1 MARPES
7 QQIAGYFATP
17 EHLLPHIASLVS
29 WPLKPR
35 EDTYLLDPCAGEGT
49 AILALRELWR
59 VQAGIPAEGRWGGL
73 PDNLPAVYAAE
84 LEAGR
89 AETLRDRLLYGDQ
102 LFAGDALT
110 LSPFPK
116 SSARATVLFLNPPY
130 DFEATMGRLEHRF
143 LDHFTAFLHPGAG
156 ALLFVVPAAGLA
168 ASAGCL
174 ARHYLDLQAFRFPDP
189 DYAAF
194 GQIVVVGRR
203 ARVSGPPLFEET
215 IRSWAAEP
223 ERLPILAEHCA
234 SPLPLDLDSNT
245 FSLAFESCP
254 LDVQAAQAAFR
265 PWLAAPVGQDGP
277 VLDLFGATLDAAFPP
292 KPTHLALALSVGLFN
307 GHHLE
312 ANDPV
317 RHPPIVAKGVLDR
330 ELLTIGERRNSDG
343 DVTATV
349 ELETPSLSLSALD
362 LEQGVFHALAH
373 GVVPTDDADLAN
385 WNAADLLTHYDRSL
399 TARLTAQIRPL
410 HDPRDAA
417 RRIALP
423 DLARKPFAIQREAIE
438 AAIKLLAAGR
448 NPFLLAEVGTG
459 KSTMALSIAAALT
472 PAHRAQTLAELR
484 RAGYAADRL
493 PLVRRLLIVCP
504 PHLLSTWQE
513 EAAAVLPEARV
524 HILRKPGDLAV
535 DADVCVMSREDA
547 KLGHPWIGTPG
558 PCPRCGTPVHET
570 AEERAE
576 RRLTCTASLRRPAN
590 DSALL
595 ALHLATILAP
605 VRGRNPIV
613 ARLAPARVLAH
624 YRDRDEERALSPAH
638 LAAFFDRA
646 LAVFLAHLGDAWTD
660 ESVMPPLANHLNVV
674 ARQADRGDVLSA
686 ALNHRAETEDDAT
699 ALSNLSMAQP
709 RSSSWA
715 SPDRGAEDLIRL
727 LELLE
732 ERALWNDDRPCGE
745 FLFQAEASPRR
756 VPLARFL
763 RRYHPRRFDLLVLD
777 EAHEFGNADSAQSK
791 AALRLTTLPGIATI
805 VLSGSLMG
813 GYASSLFPLFWA
825 LSAKMREQF
834 LRSDVAAF
842 SARYGYRKLL
852 LKSKDRETRRGRMSD
867 REVGRPTV
875 LGEAPGILP
884 TFLLQHLLPTSII
897 VHKSELDA
905 ELPPI
910 AEVPV
915 LLRPETE
922 TDHELLDAYR
932 EMAAELVDRIKS
944 ARRSGASGRFLGA
957 LSELPSFLDRATDDL
972 PPFLLRDPLSGEAI
986 APPPVFSAA
995 WRTPKERWL
1004 LETVA
1009 KHVAAGERVLIYLRH
1024 TGGGELPGRLLRI
1037 LSDVAPKAAF
1047 LDCQEGPRR
1056 LPEGLDR
1063 SAGAGQGCPR
1073 AAGASQRRPHR
1084 PQQPGRLHG
1093 RGLVRAGRFGHD
1105 LPPGERPIA
1114 PHRSDPAR
1122 DDLYPLL
1129 RKDHATDPAR
1139 SARPKGR
1146 GFASGGR
1153 PRSASRA
1160 RGGGCRRRQRSIR
1173 RTGLRHGHGTGD
1185 LERHGALGTWKLQ
1198 APAETETAQAPA
1210 SCCPRPR

>member
-1 MARPES
+1 VARPES

-17 EHLLPHIASLVS
+17 EHLLPHIASLVH
-29 WPLKPR
+29 WPLDPR

-59 VQAGIPAEGRWGGL
+59 VQAGIPEEGRWGGT

-89 AETLRDRLLYGDQ
+89 AETIRERLFDGDQ

-110 LSPFPK
+110 LTPFPK
-116 SSARATVLFLNPPY
+116 ASARATVLFLNPPY
-130 DFEATMGRLEHRF
+130 DFEASMGRMEHRF

-156 ALLFVVPAAGLA
+156 VILFVVPAAGLA

-194 GQIVVVGRR
+194 GQVVVVGRR
-203 ARVSGPPLFEET
+203 ARVSGPPLLEEA
-215 IRSWAAEP
+215 IRRWAAAP
-223 ERLPILAEHCA
+223 ELLPILEAHCA
-234 SPLPLDLDSNT
+234 HPLDLDLANNT
-245 FSLAFESCP
+245 FALDFNECP

-277 VLDLFGATLDAAFPP
+277 VLDLFGASLDAAFPP

-307 GHHLE
+307 GHQLE
-312 ANDPV
+312 ANDSV

-343 DVTATV
+343 DLTATV
-349 ELETPSLSLSALD
+349 ELETPNLSLTALD

-399 TARLTAQIRPL
+399 TARLTQQIRPL

-423 DLARKPFAIQREAIE
+423 RLAREPFAIQREAIE

-472 PAHRAQTLAELR
+472 PEHHARTRAELR
-484 RAGYAADRL
+484 RVGYATEGL
-493 PLVRRLLIVCP
+493 PRVRRLLIVCP

-524 HILRKPGDLAV
+524 HVLRKPADFAV
-535 DADVCVMSREDA
+535 DADVYVMSREDA
-547 KLGHPWIGTPG
+547 KLGHPWIGTSG
-558 PCPRCGTPVHET
+558 RCPRCSTPVDDT
-570 AEERAE
+570 AGERAE
-576 RRLTCTASLRRPAN
+576 RRLTCQASLRRPGN
-590 DSALL
+590 DAARL

-605 VRGRNPIV
+605 VRSGNPV
-613 ARLAPARVLAH
+613 VHRLAPARVLAH
-624 YRDRDEERALSPAH
+624 YQDRDGEGTLS
-638 LAAFFDRA
+638 LSSLSGILDRA
-646 LAVFLAHLGDAWTD
+646 LAVFLAHLRDAWDD
-660 ESVMPPLANHLNVV
+660 ESVMPLLANHLATI
-674 ARQADRGDVLSA
+674 ARLAERSDDLSFALDR
-686 ALNHRAETEDDAT
+686 RAEVETDTA
-699 ALSNLSMAQP
+699 ALSNLSLARP
-709 RSSSWA
+709 RPSSWA
-715 SPDRGAEDLIRL
+715 SPGRDAEELIRL

-732 ERALWNDDRPCGE
+732 ERSTWDDDRPCGE

-763 RRYHPRRFDLLVLD
+763 RRYYPRMFDLLVLD

-791 AALRLTTLPGIATI
+791 AALRLTTLPGVATI

-834 LRSDVAAF
+834 QRSDVAAF

-852 LKSKDRETRRGRMSD
+852 IKTKDREVRHGRMSD
-867 REVGRPTV
+867 REIGRPSV

-884 TFLLQHLLPTSII
+884 TFLLKHLLPTSIV

-915 LLRPETE
+915 LLRPETD
-922 TDHELLDAYR
+922 TDHELLDAYH
-932 EMAAELVDRIKS
+932 EMAAELVDRIKA
-944 ARRSGASGRFLGA
+944 ARRKGASGRFLGA
-957 LSELPSFLDRATDDL
+957 LSELPSFPDRATGDL
-972 PPFLLRDPLSGEAI
+972 PPFVLRDPLSGEVI
-986 APPPVFSAA
+986 APPPVFSAE

-1037 LSDVAPKAAF
+1037 LSGVAPKAAF
-1047 LDCQEGPRR
+1047 LDVKKVPAASRKDWIDRQVLAKDVPVLLVHPNAVRTGLNNLVAFTVAIWYELDASATTYRQANGR
-1056 LPEGLDR
+1056 LHRIGQTRPVTIYVPCYARTTQQTLLDLLGRKVGASLQVDGLDLQAALEA
-1063 SAGAGQGCPR
+1063 AGAGDGN
-1073 AAGASQRRPHR
+1073 
-1084 PQQPGRLHG
+1084 
-1093 RGLVRAGRFGHD
+1093 
-1105 LPPGERPIA
+1105 
-1114 PHRSDPAR
+1114 
-1122 DDLYPLL
+1122 
-1129 RKDHATDPAR
+1129 AR
-1139 SARPKGR
+1139 SAAL
-1146 GFASGGR
+1146 ASAMGMGQ
-1153 PRSASRA
+1153 AIWNAMA
-1160 RGGGCRRRQRSIR
+1160 R
-1173 RTGLRHGHGTGD
+1173 
-1185 LERHGALGTWKLQ
+1185 
-1198 APAETETAQAPA
+1198 
-1210 SCCPRPR
+1210 